1 MHVLLCY
8 HRDARDMSLE
18 RALRSRDMPRQ
29 QYSSRLGC
37 AFTLYMCYQ
46 YTHTYTLSLSLPL
59 SLSPSLPLPPSL
71 SFSLFS
77 LSFSLPLSLL
87 LHLDVVA
94 IQITVLMKVSD
105 TSTSTQSLM
114 SYLVVYYQ
122 RQNPN
127 SIVLVPVN
135 LLSASWLQVIAYQF
149 TSGWMKCPESCQLTF
164 GGSDVIKTG
173 YYYSSRQLWQSTKH
187 YCWNLWHLT
196 FLVIHKSCS
205 LYCVCVH

>member
-46 YTHTYTLSLSLPL
+46 YTHIHVHSLSLPPSL

-71 SFSLFS
+71 SLPPSPSRSLLLPLFSLF
-77 LSFSLPLSLL
+77 LSLPLSLL
-87 LHLDVVA
+87 LHLDVIT

-105 TSTSTQSLM
+105 TSKSTQSLM
-114 SYLVVYYQ
+114 SYLVVYHQ
-122 RQNPN
+122 RQNPGG
-127 SIVLVPVN
+127 IVLVPVN
-135 LLSASWLQVIAYQF
+135 LLSAL
-149 TSGWMKCPESCQLTF
+149 
-164 GGSDVIKTG
+164 
-173 YYYSSRQLWQSTKH
+173 
-187 YCWNLWHLT
+187 
-196 FLVIHKSCS
+196 
-205 LYCVCVH
+205 